1 MWSRGGHGN
10 RAEQTNT
17 LFLSG
22 RQIDI
27 RLLGEKEREGG
38 PVFAVRQTIRQTIG
52 VLLQVE

>member
-27 RLLGEKEREGG
+27 RLLGEREREGG